1 MTPTIA
7 APDLPSRSPRFTVE
21 REMAAVPAALFRAWT
36 EQFDRWFATPGTV
49 LVKGEVNA
57 AF

>member
-1 MTPTIA
+1 
-7 APDLPSRSPRFTVE
+7 
-21 REMAAVPAALFRAWT
+21 MAAVPAALFRAWT